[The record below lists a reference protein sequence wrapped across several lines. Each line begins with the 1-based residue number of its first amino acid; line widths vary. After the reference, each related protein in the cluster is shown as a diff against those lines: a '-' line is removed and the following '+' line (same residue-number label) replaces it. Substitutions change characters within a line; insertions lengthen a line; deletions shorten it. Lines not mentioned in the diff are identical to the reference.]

1 MHGRGSL
8 PRPRAGPA
16 TMAGDP
22 AADRAKNGCG
32 HVETG
37 TMRHQRAPGEEEI
50 GLWRD
55 DLHPASPRPLTEPR
69 IQPATTRN
77 TPSKLVRKPQCAPN
91 ADPNG
96 GRPSTHRIGMVFRA
110 QPTRGVRA

>member
-55 DLHPASPRPLTEPR
+55 DLHPASPRPLTEVFSPGFADRER
-69 IQPATTRN
+69 ISEASPQ
-77 TPSKLVRKPQCAPN
+77 VRRLRQSRVESCRLGA
-91 ADPNG
+91 
-96 GRPSTHRIGMVFRA
+96 
-110 QPTRGVRA
+110 